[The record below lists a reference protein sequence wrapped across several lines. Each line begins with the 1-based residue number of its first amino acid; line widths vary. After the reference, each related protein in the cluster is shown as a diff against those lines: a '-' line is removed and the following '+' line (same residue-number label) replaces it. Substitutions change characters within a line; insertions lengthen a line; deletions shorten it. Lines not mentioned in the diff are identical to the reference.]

1 MDENHNLSSIFI
13 GAMRAKGLTTE
24 KLSQQTGI
32 SERFIT
38 PLLEEDLNKLPAL
51 PYAHGYVLKIAETL
65 DLDGKEIWETYFRDN
80 ELLKSSGS
88 KDRLPENRFALSWL
102 NKKVLLLAII
112 ILAVAGYFVIRSF
125 FIFDISREINIE
137 GLEND
142 IVVVSESVFIIRGRV
157 NPDFGLT
164 INQSR
169 IYSDTSGSFEETI
182 KLDPGLN
189 TVTIILEGL
198 LGKKE
203 KIIKQILYEPSSE
216 NSITAETDSDLQ
228 TTTTIDLP
236 AN

>member
-1 MDENHNLSSIFI
+1 MDENHNLSSILI

-65 DLDGKEIWETYFRDN
+65 DLDWKEIWETYFRDN

-112 ILAVAGYFVIRSF
+112 ILAVASYFFIRSF

-137 GLEND
+137 GLKD
-142 IVVVSESVFIIRGRV
+142 DVVVVSESIFKIKGRV
-157 NPDFGLT
+157 NRDFGLT

-169 IYSDTSGSFEETI
+169 IYPDTSGSFEETI

-216 NSITAETDSDLQ
+216 NSIENEQSEV
-228 TTTTIDLP
+228 TTTTQTSPL
-236 AN
+236 NQ

>member
-1 MDENHNLSSIFI
+1 MDENHNLSSILI

-80 ELLKSSGS
+80 ELLKSSGD

-125 FIFDISREINIE
+125 FVFDISREIKIE

-142 IVVVSESVFIIRGRV
+142 IVVVSEPIFTIRGKV
-157 NPDFGLT
+157 NPDLGLT

-169 IYSDTSGSFEETI
+169 IYSDTSGIFEETI

-216 NSITAETDSDLQ
+216 NSIENEQSEV
-228 TTTTIDLP
+228 TTTTQTSPL
-236 AN
+236 NQ

>member
-125 FIFDISREINIE
+125 FVFDISREIKIE

-142 IVVVSESVFIIRGRV
+142 IVVVSESVFIIKGRV

-169 IYSDTSGSFEETI
+169 IYPDTSGSFEETI

-198 LGKKE
+198 VGKKE

-216 NSITAETDSDLQ
+216 NAI
-228 TTTTIDLP
+228 
-236 AN
+236 NN